1 MKIFLQYISYKGTVL
16 VGINRVDLTANVY
29 QTSTDMGD
37 SSANATLDSGEN
49 GKNIDILNTP
59 IQGFRHHDSFPLRN
73 KRK

>member
-1 MKIFLQYISYKGTVL
+1 ML
-16 VGINRVDLTANVY
+16 VGINHVDLTANVY

-59 IQGFRHHDSFPLRN
+59 IQG
-73 KRK
+73 